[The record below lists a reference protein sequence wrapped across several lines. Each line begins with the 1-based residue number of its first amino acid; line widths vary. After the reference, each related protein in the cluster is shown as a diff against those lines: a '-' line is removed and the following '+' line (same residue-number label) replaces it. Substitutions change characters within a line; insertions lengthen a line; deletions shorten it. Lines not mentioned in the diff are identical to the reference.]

1 MYIWVL
7 LATFITIL
15 YSFNLAV
22 REDIRSVKVAP
33 VAEAIISRTVIQ
45 QESAKDYFRKNMAS
59 IKSSTNSFLPL
70 DADDLESF
78 APYGFKIDGNG
89 VNTDIFC
96 LKSDNILNTPVACN
110 TADAKIYVIS
120 YGQVPNRWVNLS
132 SGMPNNDYK
141 AAIKNVMG
149 FEPTFGYTVPNQGGD
164 IASGTYE
171 SEMEIKNNDKVR
183 VFIPKYIIESTDFAA
198 ACTGNMHCLVYLS
211 SM

>member
-15 YSFNLAV
+15 YSFNPAV

-33 VAEAIISRTVIQ
+33 IAEAVISKTVIQ
-45 QESAKDYFRKNMAS
+45 QKSAKDYFQKNLS
-59 IKSSTNSFLPL
+59 TIKSSTNSYFPL
-70 DADDLESF
+70 DSEDLVDY

-89 VNTDIFC
+89 VQTDIFC
-96 LKSDNILNTPVACN
+96 LKDDNILNTPIACN
-110 TADAKIYVIS
+110 NIDAKRFVIS
-120 YGQVPNRWVNLS
+120 YGAVPNRWVNLS

-149 FEPTFGYTVPNQGGD
+149 FEPTFGYTVPKQGGD
-164 IASGTYE
+164 IATGTYE

-183 VFIPKYIIESTDFAA
+183 VFIPQYIIGSEDFAA
-198 ACTGNMHCLVYLS
+198 ACAGSGHCLVYLS